1 MKKMVALLSC
11 LVLNG
16 CGEKKGAEDSGAAA
30 GVSPESQLVGFWLP
44 NADKI
49 IESLEE
55 SPPEGTSEEDLEE
68 LIAEIKEAWG
78 TDSSILFQLAEEGVL
93 RLHSYDEGGE
103 TGSYSIVEE
112 GKKGGP
118 LKIDAELDSEKFSM
132 SLEGGTLEIN
142 PPEGAGVNFVLF
154 ADRISDAEAQRR
166 LAQGA
171 DTEGAPE
178 PEEPANGDE

>member
-49 IESLEE
+49 IEALEE
-55 SPPEGTSEEDLEE
+55 SPPEGTSAEDLEE
-68 LIAEIKEAWG
+68 LIADIKEAWG

>member
-16 CGEKKGAEDSGAAA
+16 CGEKKGAEDSSAAA

-49 IESLEE
+49 IEALEE
-55 SPPEGTSEEDLEE
+55 SPPEGTSAEDLEE

-78 TDSSILFQLAEEGVL
+78 TDSGILFQLAEEGVL
-93 RLHSYDEGGE
+93 KLHYDGGGE

-112 GKKGGP
+112 GKKGDP

-132 SLEGGTLEIN
+132 SLQGGTLAIN
-142 PPEGAGVNFVLF
+142 PPEGAGVNFVVF
-154 ADRISDAEAQRR
+154 ADRITDAEAQRR

-171 DTEGAPE
+171 DAEGAPE